1 MPSTEEL
8 RKNFEDQVA
17 KTDSQILELEKNLE
31 KAKEYR
37 VKLLGGLETLEIL
50 DPSAKSEEEVQSEAA
65 ETNVESST
73 EIIE

>member
-50 DPSAKSEEEVQSEAA
+50 DPSTKSQEEVQAEAA
-65 ETNVESST
+65 ETNVEAAT